1 MLSYEKAKTLVK
13 EHEEVEQT
21 LTKLK
26 EEREAI
32 DAQILA
38 QELRLTEIEGEFRKD
53 EAKKYEAPEIE
64 EAPDREKKTHEE
76 APQEPKGIKPPQK
89 EEKIGVPEDLP
100 VGCEKAPEIGRK
112 TSIYRIKGGK

>member
-1 MLSYEKAKTLVK
+1 MLSYEKAKGLVK
-13 EHEEVEQT
+13 EHEEVERT
-21 LTKLK
+21 LRKLK

-64 EAPDREKKTHEE
+64 EAPDREKKSHKE
-76 APQEPKGIKPPQK
+76 ATEEPKGIEPPKK
-89 EEKIGVPEDLP
+89 EEKIGLYEDLP
-100 VGCEKAPEIGRK
+100 VGQEKAPETGRK
-112 TSIYRIKGGK
+112 TSIYRIKGEK